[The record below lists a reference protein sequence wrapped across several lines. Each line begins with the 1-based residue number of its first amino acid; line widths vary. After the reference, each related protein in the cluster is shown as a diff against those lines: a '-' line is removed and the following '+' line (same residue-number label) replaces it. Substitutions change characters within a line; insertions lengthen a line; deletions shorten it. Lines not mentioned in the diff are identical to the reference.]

1 MEKKKERISIPSY
14 TLSEELINSISHGIA
29 AAFSIWGLVMLIIK
43 ASKEGAMA
51 VTTVTL
57 FGTTMIL
64 LYTISCIYHAL
75 SPRITGKK
83 VLRVIDH
90 CNVFLLVFGTI
101 IPIALVGMKGVCGW
115 GYFGIVGFVTLL
127 GIIFSAVDVDKN
139 EKIEVVCHLM
149 NGWSAVLFIKPLIAG
164 VGVAGLIFIILG
176 GVMYSIGALLYGLG
190 SKKKYMHSVFHFFCI
205 AGSIFHYLAIYLYV
219 L

>member
-1 MEKKKERISIPSY
+1 MEKKKERISVPSY
-14 TLSEELINSISHGIA
+14 TLCEELVNSISHGVA

-43 ASKEGAMA
+43 ASKVGAMA

-83 VLRVIDH
+83 VMRVIDH

-101 IPIALVGMKGVCGW
+101 IPIALVGMKEICGW
-115 GYFGIVGFVTLL
+115 IYFGIVGFITLL
-127 GIIFSAVDVDKN
+127 GIIFSAIDVEKN
-139 EKIEVVCHLM
+139 EKIEVVCHLV

-164 VGVAGLIFIILG
+164 VGGTGLILIILG

-190 SKKKYMHSVFHFFCI
+190 STKKYMHSVFHFFCI
-205 AGSIFHYLAIYLYV
+205 FGTIFHYIAIYLYV

>member
-43 ASKEGAMA
+43 ASNEGAMA

-115 GYFGIVGFVTLL
+115 VYFGIVGFITLL
-127 GIIFSAVDVDKN
+127 GIIFSAIDVDKN
-139 EKIEVVCHLM
+139 EKIEVVCHLV
-149 NGWSAVLFIKPLIAG
+149 NGWSAILFIKSLIAG
-164 VGVAGLIFIILG
+164 VGLVGLIFIILG

>member
-14 TLSEELINSISHGIA
+14 TLSEELVNSISHGIA

-43 ASKEGAMA
+43 ASNEGAMA

-83 VLRVIDH
+83 VMRVIDH

-101 IPIALVGMKGVCGW
+101 IPIALVGMKGVYGW
-115 GYFGIVGFVTLL
+115 IYFGIVGFITLL

-139 EKIEVVCHLM
+139 EKIEVVSHLM
-149 NGWSAVLFIKPLIAG
+149 NGWSAILFIKPLIAG
-164 VGVAGLIFIILG
+164 VGVVGLIFIILG

>member
-1 MEKKKERISIPSY
+1 MEKKKERISVPSY
-14 TLSEELINSISHGIA
+14 TLCEELVNSISHGVA

-43 ASKEGAMA
+43 ASKVGAMA

-83 VLRVIDH
+83 VMRVIDH

-101 IPIALVGMKGVCGW
+101 IPIALVGMKGICGW
-115 GYFGIVGFVTLL
+115 IYFGIVGFITLL
-127 GIIFSAVDVDKN
+127 GIIFSAIDVDKN
-139 EKIEVVCHLM
+139 EKIEVVCHLL
-149 NGWSAVLFIKPLIAG
+149 NGWSALFFVKPLIDG
-164 VGVAGLIFIILG
+164 VGVTGLILIILG
-176 GVMYSIGALLYGLG
+176 GVMYSVGALLYGLG

-205 AGSIFHYLAIYLYV
+205 AVTIFHYLAIYLYV

>member
-14 TLSEELINSISHGIA
+14 TLSEELVNSISHGIA

-43 ASKEGAMA
+43 ASNEGAMA

-101 IPIALVGMKGVCGW
+101 IPIALVGMKGVYGW
-115 GYFGIVGFVTLL
+115 IYFGIVGFITLL

-139 EKIEVVCHLM
+139 EKIEVVSHLM
-149 NGWSAVLFIKPLIAG
+149 NGWSAILFIKPLIAG
-164 VGVAGLIFIILG
+164 VGVVGLIFIILG